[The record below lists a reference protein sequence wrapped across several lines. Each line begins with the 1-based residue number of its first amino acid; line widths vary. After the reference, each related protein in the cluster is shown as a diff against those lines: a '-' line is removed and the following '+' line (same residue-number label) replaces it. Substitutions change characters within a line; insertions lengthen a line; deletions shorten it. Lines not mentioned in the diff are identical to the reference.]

1 MKAIILAGGIGSRL
15 YPLTS
20 AVGKQ
25 LQAVYDKPLI
35 YYSLT
40 ALIAAKLKDFCIIS
54 DPGSLFLIERLLG
67 DGRKFGISIR
77 YVEQTQP
84 KGVAEAYLLAESFIG
99 SDSSIMLLGD
109 NIFSGGNDITK
120 AVENFKR
127 GGSIFSYRV
136 DDPENYGVIKFGAN
150 MEPLDIVEKPTLP
163 VSKFAIPGAYIYD
176 STVVAIAKN
185 LTPSERGELEITEIN
200 RAYLKKKTLTVNHLS
215 RGYVWIDVGTP
226 KRLLEAASYV
236 EMIEHRQ
243 GIKIG
248 CPEEAAL
255 IRGFISPDQFA
266 ELIKSMPAG
275 DYRKYLQT
283 VYEDHQARTESNG

>member
-1 MKAIILAGGIGSRL
+1 MKAIILAGGMGSRL
-15 YPLTS
+15 YPLTA

-35 YYSLT
+35 FFPLT
-40 ALIAAKLKDFCIIS
+40 ALIAAKLREFCIIS
-54 DPGSLFLIERLLG
+54 DPGNLSLIARLLG
-67 DGRKFGISIR
+67 DGSKFGISIQ
-77 YVEQTQP
+77 YVEQVQP

-99 SDSSIMLLGD
+99 SDSSIMMLGD
-109 NIFSGGNDITK
+109 NIFSGGNDISK
-120 AVENFKR
+120 AVDHFKE

-136 DDPENYGVIKFGAN
+136 NNPEDYGVIKFGAN
-150 MEPLDIVEKPTLP
+150 MEPLEIVEKPTLP
-163 VSKFAIPGAYIYD
+163 ISKFAVPGAYIYD

-185 LTPSERGELEITEIN
+185 LVPSERGELEITDIN
-200 RAYLKKKTLTVNHLS
+200 KAYLKKKALTVTHLS

-226 KRLLEAASYV
+226 KRLHEAASYV
-236 EMIEHRQ
+236 EMIENRQ

-255 IRGFISPDQFA
+255 VRGFISLDQFA
-266 ELIKSMPAG
+266 DLVKSMPTG

-283 VYEDHQARTESNG
+283 VYEDHQARTESNR